1 MALVNKLKQNEV
13 VQQTAQPQSSSNV
26 TETKSQAA
34 KPIDMKVDKP
44 ADESKKNSEILDY
57 LNSDKFKELSPEEQ
71 LKAFKEK
78 YGLGL
83 SDEEV
88 GKLFTNAKKVAAEFS
103 QRTALEAGE
112 ETPTANVVSSNDTVK
127 AEIDAKKEII
137 EILKQQG
144 IEKPTQSDLFNYLT
158 TQKANGAELS
168 AEQAKLLKTFNALL
182 DNGFEGLKGPAQEK
196 TATLIPIEEVI
207 SSENLHKSSEELI
220 RMYMDA
226 YLTKHDSEY
235 TKLSAEEKLNYFN
248 ERAEQ
253 LSENISNGETLQ
265 SLKDKITAYK
275 AMAVLEA
282 AHAKDEKIT
291 DFSDKSL
298 AKSADAAI
306 NNQIKVGINTLLND
320 KGLKDKTPEEQML
333 AIGNLIFAKDEK
345 FAKLSDSKKMRYI
358 ENKLQEVC
366 DKVGIPFRISSNN
379 PKVRKLAIDALSGI
393 LTEFASTGEDVTIES
408 YLKTLKDPL
417 KRTQILIKNTKDEKI
432 RAYYQ
437 KNMEIYMEMEN
448 HGVDLNKPSE
458 IAAYLKGKDPET
470 LSPNE
475 KRILKEAMNSQLI
488 DEKKSVA
495 LAQYDAQAILIE
507 EMKGNLTP
515 DEILKTGLEGCKTKE
530 EQAAFLAAYF
540 EKFEDSQLR
549 AKVTEMA
556 KKLNIQE
563 DFEFIA
569 MVKSTARDDGAG
581 AGQIAASNPESKA
594 SKAVMANG
602 AKLMTRDANI
612 EMGTEIV
619 KNDKASKLYSQA
631 LQNRDNYTQEE
642 VLYISKGILKSD
654 NVSDANSSKFSK
666 LLIENANNPE
676 EQLTFA
682 KEYTSLGRASVTEGV
697 AAAGNSIPPSSKSQ
711 FNNIISQA
719 VSSGNYSS
727 NEVANINNALQ
738 TGRIS
743 NETLA
748 KTTPPSAAATNPA
761 ANAPA
766 KSASAPSNT
775 GNVPAQRAAGDQAVA
790 QSGGLQTPVQPV
802 SVEPKLQAAQIRNDS
817 AFSSVKSNSSV
828 SRQEAMQN
836 AAETKSSIDK
846 SVKDWEDKHNAKL
859 SDEEIKA
866 LKSSAAAAVI
876 SDIIGDDKAS
886 LNSKEAVAQILQN
899 ASNINELYSTLV
911 SLYGSKVQN
920 KFVESLASFGSAAQI
935 HSFAEN
941 SGNKDVIKNLYMRCG
956 SSGLKNEL
964 LGLLPPSSVY
974 EMLSARQ
981 IHDLSS
987 VDYKVLKEYVIK
999 NLSHMSNTEF
1009 NNYLKFLPFDERQ
1022 ALVKLRAN
1030 DTPLTGNEVG
1040 EIGAYAK
1047 NLKTENDTANTVLP
1061 GSDEWAEQNR
1071 ARQSG
1076 VKVPPSS
1083 VYATYTAVDALSD
1096 WDGFGSSKVPFGRNY
1111 DKQKRSHVYWG

>member
-13 VQQTAQPQSSSNV
+13 VQQTAQSQAGSNV
-26 TETKSQAA
+26 PETKTQTSA
-34 KPIDMKVDKP
+34 PIKMTVDKV
-44 ADESKKNSEILDY
+44 AEDSKKNSEILDY

-196 TATLIPIEEVI
+196 TATLIPIEVVI

-235 TKLSAEEKLNYFN
+235 TKLSAEEKLNYCN

-253 LSENISNGETLQ
+253 LSENISNGETLR
-265 SLKDKITAYK
+265 SLNDKITAYK

-345 FAKLSDSKKMRYI
+345 FAQLSDSKKMRYI

-475 KRILKEAMNSQLI
+475 KRILKEAINSQLI

-515 DEILKTGLEGCKTKE
+515 EEILKTGLEGCKTKE
-530 EQAAFLAAYF
+530 EQSAFLAAYF

-549 AKVTEMA
+549 AKVTEIA

-581 AGQIAASNPESKA
+581 AGQIAASIPESKV

-612 EMGTEIV
+612 EMGVEITQNETAA
-619 KNDKASKLYSQA
+619 KIYSEM

-642 VLYISKGILKSD
+642 SLSISKGILISD
-654 NVSDANSSKFSK
+654 RVSDANSSKFSK
-666 LLIENANNPE
+666 LLIENANDAQ

-682 KEYTSLGRASVTEGV
+682 REYTSLGRASVTEGV
-697 AAAGNSIPPSSKSQ
+697 AAAGNSVDSSVRNEY
-711 FNNIISQA
+711 NNIISNA
-719 VSSGNYSS
+719 VSSGNYTD
-727 NEVANINNALQ
+727 NEVANIKNALK
-738 TGRIS
+738 TGEIS
-743 NETLA
+743 KETLA
-748 KTTPPSAAATNPA
+748 KTTPPSVSNPTPEAKTQTAAKAQQVEP
-761 ANAPA
+761 APA
-766 KSASAPSNT
+766 KTVEQART
-775 GNVPAQRAAGDQAVA
+775 QAVA
-790 QSGGLQTPVQPV
+790 EQVHAPKVSADIKPQTVKPSGVEAKTTV
-802 SVEPKLQAAQIRNDS
+802 SKQAALN
-817 AFSSVKSNSSV
+817 
-828 SRQEAMQN
+828 N
-836 AAETKSSIDK
+836 AAETKASIDK
-846 SVKDWEDKHNAKL
+846 AVKDWEDKHNTKL
-859 SDEEIKA
+859 TDKEVSEIKA
-866 LKSSAAAAVI
+866 AV
-876 SDIIGDDKAS
+876 SVDIINNIVGD
-886 LNSKEAVAQILQN
+886 SKIAETSKQDVLKIVESS
-899 ASNINELYSTLV
+899 SNINELFSTLI
-911 SLYGSKVQN
+911 SLYGSKVQS
-920 KFVESLASFGSAAQI
+920 KFVESLAVYGSSTQI
-935 HSFAEN
+935 HSFAQSSRN
-941 SGNKDVIKNLYMRCG
+941 NDIIKDLYRRCS

-964 LGLLPPSSVY
+964 LGLLSPSSVY
-974 EMLSARQ
+974 EMLSAGQ

-987 VDYKVLKEYVIK
+987 VNYKVLKEYVVK
-999 NLSHMSNTEF
+999 NLSYMSNAEF

-1022 ALVKLRAN
+1022 ALVKLRSN
-1030 DTPLTGNEVG
+1030 DSPLSGNEVG
-1040 EIGAYAK
+1040 DVGVFAQKLQAEKKDDNAP
-1047 NLKTENDTANTVLP
+1047 VP
-1061 GSDEWAEQNR
+1061 GSDEWFEKNV

-1076 VKVPPSS
+1076 QKVPPSS
-1083 VYATYTAVDALSD
+1083 VYATYTAEDTLDD
-1096 WDGFGSSKVPFGRNY
+1096 WGGFAGGSKVPFGRNY
-1111 DKQKRSHVYWG
+1111 DKLKRGHVYWG

>member
-13 VQQTAQPQSSSNV
+13 VQQTAQSQAGSNV
-26 TETKSQAA
+26 PETKTQTSA
-34 KPIDMKVDKP
+34 PIKMTVDKV
-44 ADESKKNSEILDY
+44 AEDSKKNSEILDY

-235 TKLSAEEKLNYFN
+235 TKLSAEEKLNYCN

-253 LSENISNGETLQ
+253 LSENISNGETLR
-265 SLKDKITAYK
+265 SLNDKITAYK

-345 FAKLSDSKKMRYI
+345 FAQLSDSKKMRYI

-366 DKVGIPFRISSNN
+366 DKVGIPFRISSDN

-475 KRILKEAMNSQLI
+475 KRILKEAINSQLI

-530 EQAAFLAAYF
+530 EQSAFLAAYF

-549 AKVTEMA
+549 AKVTEIA

-581 AGQIAASNPESKA
+581 AGQIAASIPESKV

-612 EMGTEIV
+612 EMGVEITQNETAA
-619 KNDKASKLYSQA
+619 KIYSEM

-642 VLYISKGILKSD
+642 SLSISKGILISD
-654 NVSDANSSKFSK
+654 RVSDANSSKFSK
-666 LLIENANNPE
+666 LLIENANDAQ

-682 KEYTSLGRASVTEGV
+682 REYTSLGRASVTEGV
-697 AAAGNSIPPSSKSQ
+697 AAAGNSVDSSVRNEY
-711 FNNIISQA
+711 NNIISNA
-719 VSSGNYSS
+719 VSSGNYTD
-727 NEVANINNALQ
+727 NEVANIKNALK
-738 TGRIS
+738 TGEIS
-743 NETLA
+743 KETLA
-748 KTTPPSAAATNPA
+748 KTTPPSVSNPTPEAKTQTAAKAQQVEP
-761 ANAPA
+761 APA
-766 KSASAPSNT
+766 KTVEQART
-775 GNVPAQRAAGDQAVA
+775 QAVA
-790 QSGGLQTPVQPV
+790 EQVHAPKVSADIKPQTVKPSGVEAKTTV
-802 SVEPKLQAAQIRNDS
+802 SKQAALN
-817 AFSSVKSNSSV
+817 
-828 SRQEAMQN
+828 N
-836 AAETKSSIDK
+836 AAETKASIDK
-846 SVKDWEDKHNAKL
+846 AVKDWEDKHNTKL
-859 SDEEIKA
+859 TDKEVSEIKA
-866 LKSSAAAAVI
+866 AV
-876 SDIIGDDKAS
+876 SVDIINNIVGD
-886 LNSKEAVAQILQN
+886 SKIAETSKQDVLKIVESS
-899 ASNINELYSTLV
+899 SNINELFSTLI
-911 SLYGSKVQN
+911 SLYGSKVQT
-920 KFVESLASFGSAAQI
+920 KFVESLAVYGSSTQI
-935 HSFAEN
+935 HSFAQSSRN
-941 SGNKDVIKNLYMRCG
+941 NDIIKDLYRRCS

-964 LGLLPPSSVY
+964 LGLLSPSSVY
-974 EMLSARQ
+974 EMLSAGQ

-987 VDYKVLKEYVIK
+987 VNYKVLKEYVVK
-999 NLSHMSNTEF
+999 NLSYMSNAEF

-1022 ALVKLRAN
+1022 ALVKLRSN
-1030 DTPLTGNEVG
+1030 DSPLSGNEVG
-1040 EIGAYAK
+1040 DVGVFAQKLQAEKKDDNAP
-1047 NLKTENDTANTVLP
+1047 VP
-1061 GSDEWAEQNR
+1061 GSDEWFEKNV

-1076 VKVPPSS
+1076 QKVPPSS
-1083 VYATYTAVDALSD
+1083 VYATYTAEDTLDD
-1096 WDGFGSSKVPFGRNY
+1096 WGGFAGGSKVPFGRNY
-1111 DKQKRSHVYWG
+1111 DKLKRGHVYWG

>member
-13 VQQTAQPQSSSNV
+13 VQQTAQSQAGSNV
-26 TETKSQAA
+26 PETKTQTSA
-34 KPIDMKVDKP
+34 PIKMTVDKV
-44 ADESKKNSEILDY
+44 AEDSKKNSEILDY

-196 TATLIPIEEVI
+196 TATLIPIEVVI

-235 TKLSAEEKLNYFN
+235 TKLSAEEKLNYCN

-253 LSENISNGETLQ
+253 LSENISNGETLR
-265 SLKDKITAYK
+265 SLNDKITAYK

-345 FAKLSDSKKMRYI
+345 FAQLSDSKKMRYI

-366 DKVGIPFRISSNN
+366 DKVGIPFRISSDN

-475 KRILKEAMNSQLI
+475 KRILKEAINSQLI

-530 EQAAFLAAYF
+530 EQSAFLAAYF

-549 AKVTEMA
+549 AKVTEIA

-581 AGQIAASNPESKA
+581 AGQIAASIPESKV

-612 EMGTEIV
+612 EMGVEITQNETAA
-619 KNDKASKLYSQA
+619 KIYSEM

-642 VLYISKGILKSD
+642 SLSISKGILISD
-654 NVSDANSSKFSK
+654 RVSDANSSKFSK
-666 LLIENANNPE
+666 LLIENANDAQ

-682 KEYTSLGRASVTEGV
+682 REYTSLGRASVTEGV
-697 AAAGNSIPPSSKSQ
+697 AAAGNSVDSSVRNEY
-711 FNNIISQA
+711 NNIISNA
-719 VSSGNYSS
+719 VSSGNYTD
-727 NEVANINNALQ
+727 NEVANIKNALK
-738 TGRIS
+738 TGEIS
-743 NETLA
+743 KETLA
-748 KTTPPSAAATNPA
+748 KTTPPSVSNPTPEAKTQAAAKAQQVEP
-761 ANAPA
+761 APA
-766 KSASAPSNT
+766 KTVEQART
-775 GNVPAQRAAGDQAVA
+775 QAVA
-790 QSGGLQTPVQPV
+790 EQVHAPKVSADIKPQTVKPSGVEAKTTV
-802 SVEPKLQAAQIRNDS
+802 SKQAALN
-817 AFSSVKSNSSV
+817 
-828 SRQEAMQN
+828 N
-836 AAETKSSIDK
+836 AAETKASIDK
-846 SVKDWEDKHNAKL
+846 AVKDWEDKHNTKL
-859 SDEEIKA
+859 TDKEVSEIKA
-866 LKSSAAAAVI
+866 AV
-876 SDIIGDDKAS
+876 SVDIINNIVGD
-886 LNSKEAVAQILQN
+886 SKIAETSKQDVLKIVESS
-899 ASNINELYSTLV
+899 SNINELFSTLI
-911 SLYGSKVQN
+911 SLYGSKVQT
-920 KFVESLASFGSAAQI
+920 KFVESLAVYGSSTQI
-935 HSFAEN
+935 HSFAQSSRN
-941 SGNKDVIKNLYMRCG
+941 NDIIKDLYRRCS

-964 LGLLPPSSVY
+964 LGLLSPSSVY
-974 EMLSARQ
+974 EMLSAGQ

-987 VDYKVLKEYVIK
+987 VNYKVLKEYVVK
-999 NLSHMSNTEF
+999 NLSYMSNAEF

-1022 ALVKLRAN
+1022 ALVKLRSN
-1030 DTPLTGNEVG
+1030 DSPLSGNEVG
-1040 EIGAYAK
+1040 DVGVFAQKLQAEKKDDNAP
-1047 NLKTENDTANTVLP
+1047 VP
-1061 GSDEWAEQNR
+1061 GSDEWFEKNV

-1076 VKVPPSS
+1076 QKVPPSS
-1083 VYATYTAVDALSD
+1083 VYATYTAEDTLDD
-1096 WDGFGSSKVPFGRNY
+1096 WGGFAGGSKVPFGRNY
-1111 DKQKRSHVYWG
+1111 DKLKRGHVYWG

>member
-13 VQQTAQPQSSSNV
+13 VQQTAQSQAGSNV
-26 TETKSQAA
+26 PETKTQTSA
-34 KPIDMKVDKP
+34 PIKMTVDKV
-44 ADESKKNSEILDY
+44 AEDSKKNSEILDY

-196 TATLIPIEEVI
+196 TATLIPIEVVI

-235 TKLSAEEKLNYFN
+235 TKLSAEEKLNYCN
-248 ERAEQ
+248 ERAVQ

-265 SLKDKITAYK
+265 ALNDKITAYK

-366 DKVGIPFRISSNN
+366 DKVGIPFRLSSNN
-379 PKVRKLAIDALSGI
+379 PRVRKLAIDALSGI

-458 IAAYLKGKDPET
+458 IAAYLKGKDHET

-530 EQAAFLAAYF
+530 EQSAFLAAYF

-549 AKVTEMA
+549 AKVTEIA

-581 AGQIAASNPESKA
+581 AGQIAASIPESKV

-612 EMGTEIV
+612 EMGVEITQNETAA
-619 KNDKASKLYSQA
+619 KIYSEM

-642 VLYISKGILKSD
+642 SLSISKGILISD
-654 NVSDANSSKFSK
+654 RVSDANSSKFSK
-666 LLIENANNPE
+666 LLIENANDAQ

-682 KEYTSLGRASVTEGV
+682 REYTSLGRASVTEGV
-697 AAAGNSIPPSSKSQ
+697 AAAGNSVDSSVRNEY
-711 FNNIISQA
+711 NNIISNA
-719 VSSGNYSS
+719 VSSGNYTD
-727 NEVANINNALQ
+727 NEVANIKNALK
-738 TGRIS
+738 TGEIS
-743 NETLA
+743 KETLA
-748 KTTPPSAAATNPA
+748 KTTPPSVSNPTPEAKTQAAAKAQQVEP
-761 ANAPA
+761 APA
-766 KSASAPSNT
+766 KT
-775 GNVPAQRAAGDQAVA
+775 VEQAR
-790 QSGGLQTPVQPV
+790 T
-802 SVEPKLQAAQIRNDS
+802 QAAAEQVHAPKVS
-817 AFSSVKSNSSV
+817 ADIKPQTVKPSGVEAKTTV
-828 SRQEAMQN
+828 SKQAALNN
-836 AAETKSSIDK
+836 AAETKASIDK
-846 SVKDWEDKHNAKL
+846 AVKDWEDKHNTKL
-859 SDEEIKA
+859 TDKEVSEIKA
-866 LKSSAAAAVI
+866 AV
-876 SDIIGDDKAS
+876 SVDIINNIVGD
-886 LNSKEAVAQILQN
+886 SKIAETSKQDVLKIVESS
-899 ASNINELYSTLV
+899 SNINELFSTLI
-911 SLYGSKVQN
+911 SLYGSKVQS
-920 KFVESLASFGSAAQI
+920 KFVESLAVYGSSTQI
-935 HSFAEN
+935 HSFAQSSRN
-941 SGNKDVIKNLYMRCG
+941 NDIIKDLYRRCS

-964 LGLLPPSSVY
+964 LGLLSPSSVY
-974 EMLSARQ
+974 EMLSAGQ

-987 VDYKVLKEYVIK
+987 VNYKVLKEYVVK
-999 NLSHMSNTEF
+999 NLSYMSNAEF

-1022 ALVKLRAN
+1022 ALVKLRSN
-1030 DTPLTGNEVG
+1030 DSPLSGNEVG
-1040 EIGAYAK
+1040 DVGVFAQKLQAEKKDDNAP
-1047 NLKTENDTANTVLP
+1047 VP
-1061 GSDEWAEQNR
+1061 GSDEWFEKNV

-1076 VKVPPSS
+1076 QKVPPSS
-1083 VYATYTAVDALSD
+1083 VYATYTAEDTLDD
-1096 WDGFGSSKVPFGRNY
+1096 WGGFAGGSKVPFGRNY
-1111 DKQKRSHVYWG
+1111 DKLKRGHVYWG

>member
-13 VQQTAQPQSSSNV
+13 VQQTAQSQAGSNV
-26 TETKSQAA
+26 PETKTQTSA
-34 KPIDMKVDKP
+34 PIKMTVDKV
-44 ADESKKNSEILDY
+44 AEDSKKNSEILDY

-235 TKLSAEEKLNYFN
+235 TKLSAEEKLNYCN
-248 ERAEQ
+248 ERAVQ

-265 SLKDKITAYK
+265 SLNDKITAYK

-366 DKVGIPFRISSNN
+366 DKVGIPFRISSDN

-458 IAAYLKGKDPET
+458 IAAYLKGKDHET

-530 EQAAFLAAYF
+530 EQSAFLAAYF

-549 AKVTEMA
+549 AKVTEIA

-581 AGQIAASNPESKA
+581 AGQIAASIPESKV

-612 EMGTEIV
+612 EMGVEITQNETAA
-619 KNDKASKLYSQA
+619 KIYSEM

-642 VLYISKGILKSD
+642 SLSISKGILISD
-654 NVSDANSSKFSK
+654 RVSDANSSKFSK
-666 LLIENANNPE
+666 LLIENANDAQ

-682 KEYTSLGRASVTEGV
+682 REYTSLGRASVTEGV
-697 AAAGNSIPPSSKSQ
+697 AAAGNSVDSSVRNEY
-711 FNNIISQA
+711 NNIISNA
-719 VSSGNYSS
+719 VSSGNYTD
-727 NEVANINNALQ
+727 NEVANIKNALK
-738 TGRIS
+738 TGEIS
-743 NETLA
+743 KETLA
-748 KTTPPSAAATNPA
+748 KTTPPSVSNPTPEAKTQTAAKAQQVEP
-761 ANAPA
+761 APA
-766 KSASAPSNT
+766 KTVEQART
-775 GNVPAQRAAGDQAVA
+775 QAVA
-790 QSGGLQTPVQPV
+790 EQVHAPKVSADIKPQTVKPSGVEAKTTV
-802 SVEPKLQAAQIRNDS
+802 SKQAALN
-817 AFSSVKSNSSV
+817 
-828 SRQEAMQN
+828 N
-836 AAETKSSIDK
+836 AAETKASIDK
-846 SVKDWEDKHNAKL
+846 AVKDWEDKHNTKL
-859 SDEEIKA
+859 TDKEVSEIKA
-866 LKSSAAAAVI
+866 AV
-876 SDIIGDDKAS
+876 SVDIINNIVGD
-886 LNSKEAVAQILQN
+886 SKIAETSKQDVLKIVESS
-899 ASNINELYSTLV
+899 SNINELFSTLI
-911 SLYGSKVQN
+911 SLYGSKVQT
-920 KFVESLASFGSAAQI
+920 KFVESLAVYGSSTQI
-935 HSFAEN
+935 HSFAQSSRN
-941 SGNKDVIKNLYMRCG
+941 NDIIKDLYRRCS

-964 LGLLPPSSVY
+964 LGLLSPSSVY
-974 EMLSARQ
+974 EMLSAGQ

-987 VDYKVLKEYVIK
+987 VNYKVLKEYVVK
-999 NLSHMSNTEF
+999 NLSYMSNAEF

-1022 ALVKLRAN
+1022 ALVKLRSN
-1030 DTPLTGNEVG
+1030 DSPLSGNEVG
-1040 EIGAYAK
+1040 DVGVFAQKLQAEKKDDNAP
-1047 NLKTENDTANTVLP
+1047 VP
-1061 GSDEWAEQNR
+1061 GSDEWFEKNV

-1076 VKVPPSS
+1076 QKVPPSS
-1083 VYATYTAVDALSD
+1083 VYATYTAEDTLDD
-1096 WDGFGSSKVPFGRNY
+1096 WGGFAGGSKVPFGRNY
-1111 DKQKRSHVYWG
+1111 DKLKRGHVYWG

>member
-13 VQQTAQPQSSSNV
+13 VQQTAQSQAGSNV
-26 TETKSQAA
+26 PETKTQTSA
-34 KPIDMKVDKP
+34 PIKMTVDKV
-44 ADESKKNSEILDY
+44 AEDSKKNSEILDY

-235 TKLSAEEKLNYFN
+235 TKLSAEEKLNYCN

-253 LSENISNGETLQ
+253 LSENISNGETLR
-265 SLKDKITAYK
+265 SLNDKITAYK

-345 FAKLSDSKKMRYI
+345 FAQLSDSKKMRYI

-366 DKVGIPFRISSNN
+366 DKVGIPFRISSDN

-475 KRILKEAMNSQLI
+475 KRILKEAINSQLI

-530 EQAAFLAAYF
+530 EQSAFLAAYF

-549 AKVTEMA
+549 AKVTEIA

-581 AGQIAASNPESKA
+581 AGQIAASIPESKV

-612 EMGTEIV
+612 EMGVEITQNETAA
-619 KNDKASKLYSQA
+619 KIYSEM

-642 VLYISKGILKSD
+642 SLSISKGILISD
-654 NVSDANSSKFSK
+654 RVSDANSSKFSK
-666 LLIENANNPE
+666 LLIENANDAQ

-682 KEYTSLGRASVTEGV
+682 REYTSLGRASVTEGV
-697 AAAGNSIPPSSKSQ
+697 AAAGNSVDSSVRNEY
-711 FNNIISQA
+711 NNIISNA
-719 VSSGNYSS
+719 VSSGNYTD
-727 NEVANINNALQ
+727 NEVVNIKNALK
-738 TGRIS
+738 TGEIS
-743 NETLA
+743 KETLA
-748 KTTPPSAAATNPA
+748 KTTPPSVSNPTPEAKTQTAAKAQQVEP
-761 ANAPA
+761 APA
-766 KSASAPSNT
+766 KTVEQART
-775 GNVPAQRAAGDQAVA
+775 QAVA
-790 QSGGLQTPVQPV
+790 EQVHAPKVSADIKPQTVKPSGVEAKTTV
-802 SVEPKLQAAQIRNDS
+802 SKQAALN
-817 AFSSVKSNSSV
+817 
-828 SRQEAMQN
+828 N
-836 AAETKSSIDK
+836 AAETKASIDK
-846 SVKDWEDKHNAKL
+846 AVKDWEDKHNTKL
-859 SDEEIKA
+859 TDKEVSEIKA
-866 LKSSAAAAVI
+866 AV
-876 SDIIGDDKAS
+876 SVDIINNIVGD
-886 LNSKEAVAQILQN
+886 SKIAETSKQDVLKIVESS
-899 ASNINELYSTLV
+899 SNINELFSTLI
-911 SLYGSKVQN
+911 SLYGSKVQT
-920 KFVESLASFGSAAQI
+920 KFVESLAVYGSSTQI
-935 HSFAEN
+935 HSFAQSSRN
-941 SGNKDVIKNLYMRCG
+941 NDIIKDLYRRCS

-964 LGLLPPSSVY
+964 LGLLSPSSVY
-974 EMLSARQ
+974 EMLSAGQ

-987 VDYKVLKEYVIK
+987 VNYKVLKEYVVK
-999 NLSHMSNTEF
+999 NLSYMSNAEF

-1022 ALVKLRAN
+1022 ALVKLRSN
-1030 DTPLTGNEVG
+1030 DSPLSGNEVG
-1040 EIGAYAK
+1040 DVGVFAQKLQAEKKDDNAP
-1047 NLKTENDTANTVLP
+1047 VP
-1061 GSDEWAEQNR
+1061 GSDEWFEKNV

-1076 VKVPPSS
+1076 QKVPPSS
-1083 VYATYTAVDALSD
+1083 VYATYTAEDTLDD
-1096 WDGFGSSKVPFGRNY
+1096 WGGFAGGSKVPFGRNY
-1111 DKQKRSHVYWG
+1111 DKLKRGHVYWG

>member
-13 VQQTAQPQSSSNV
+13 VQQTAQSQAGSNV
-26 TETKSQAA
+26 PETKTQTSA
-34 KPIDMKVDKP
+34 PIKMTVDKV
-44 ADESKKNSEILDY
+44 AEDSKKNSEILDY
-57 LNSDKFKELSPEEQ
+57 LNSDKFNEVSPEEQ

-196 TATLIPIEEVI
+196 TATLIPIEVVI

-235 TKLSAEEKLNYFN
+235 TKLSAEEKLNYCN
-248 ERAEQ
+248 ERAVQ

-265 SLKDKITAYK
+265 SLNDKITAYK

-530 EQAAFLAAYF
+530 EQSAFLAAYF

-549 AKVTEMA
+549 AKVTEIA

-581 AGQIAASNPESKA
+581 AGQIAAINPESKV

-612 EMGTEIV
+612 EMGVEITQNETAA
-619 KNDKASKLYSQA
+619 KIYSEM

-642 VLYISKGILKSD
+642 SLSISKGILISD
-654 NVSDANSSKFSK
+654 RVSDANSSKFSK
-666 LLIENANNPE
+666 LLIENANDAQ

-682 KEYTSLGRASVTEGV
+682 REYTSLGRASVTEGV
-697 AAAGNSIPPSSKSQ
+697 AAAGNSVDSSVRNEY
-711 FNNIISQA
+711 NNIISNA
-719 VSSGNYSS
+719 VSSGNYTD
-727 NEVANINNALQ
+727 NEVANIKNALK
-738 TGRIS
+738 TGEIS
-743 NETLA
+743 KETLA
-748 KTTPPSAAATNPA
+748 KITPPSVSNPTPEAKTQTAAKAQQVEP
-761 ANAPA
+761 APA
-766 KSASAPSNT
+766 KTVEQART
-775 GNVPAQRAAGDQAVA
+775 QAVA
-790 QSGGLQTPVQPV
+790 EQVHAPKVSADIKPQTVKPSGVEAKTTV
-802 SVEPKLQAAQIRNDS
+802 SKQAALN
-817 AFSSVKSNSSV
+817 
-828 SRQEAMQN
+828 N
-836 AAETKSSIDK
+836 AAETKASIDK
-846 SVKDWEDKHNAKL
+846 AVKDWEDKHNTKL
-859 SDEEIKA
+859 TDKEVSEIKA
-866 LKSSAAAAVI
+866 AV
-876 SDIIGDDKAS
+876 SVDIINNIVGD
-886 LNSKEAVAQILQN
+886 SKIAETSKQDVLKIVESS
-899 ASNINELYSTLV
+899 SNINELFSTLI
-911 SLYGSKVQN
+911 SLYGSKVQT
-920 KFVESLASFGSAAQI
+920 KFVESLAVYGSSTQI
-935 HSFAEN
+935 HSFAQSSRN
-941 SGNKDVIKNLYMRCG
+941 NDIIKDLYRRCS

-964 LGLLPPSSVY
+964 LGLLSPSSVY
-974 EMLSARQ
+974 EMLSAGQ

-987 VDYKVLKEYVIK
+987 VNYKVLKEYVVK
-999 NLSHMSNTEF
+999 NLSYMSNAEF

-1022 ALVKLRAN
+1022 ALVKLRSN
-1030 DTPLTGNEVG
+1030 DSPLSGNEVG
-1040 EIGAYAK
+1040 DVGVFAQKLQAEKKDDNAP
-1047 NLKTENDTANTVLP
+1047 VP
-1061 GSDEWAEQNR
+1061 GSDEWFEKNV

-1076 VKVPPSS
+1076 QKVPPSS
-1083 VYATYTAVDALSD
+1083 VYATYTAEDTLDD
-1096 WDGFGSSKVPFGRNY
+1096 WGGFAGGSKVPFGRNY
-1111 DKQKRSHVYWG
+1111 DKLKRGHVYWG